1 MLDSRAHCLL
11 LVYLLDDAGTSKII
25 GYFVNTLPLRTV
37 VQPEGTFSALVAAEQ
52 QTLRAAMAAGDVP
65 FQVGG

>member
-1 MLDSRAHCLL
+1 
-11 LVYLLDDAGTSKII
+11 LLDDAGTSKVI
-25 GYFVNTLPLRTV
+25 GYFVNTLPLRNV